1 MTYQFYKQ
9 TDAVVIVFDLT
20 QRPTFES
27 VTNWLQSKYKHT
39 SGSIP
44 IVLVGNKADLLA
56 VEPDPVK

>member
-27 VTNWLQSKYKHT
+27 VTVWLQSIYKHT

-44 IVLVGNKADLLA
+44 IVLVGNKVDLLA

>member
-1 MTYQFYKQ
+1 M
-9 TDAVVIVFDLT
+9 VIVFDLT

-27 VTNWLQSKYKHT
+27 VTNWLQSIYKHT